1 MRCYTCVKRTRV
13 RIEYHFYK
21 NQNTNVS
28 DRAAGSGEAAGATA
42 SGGHPYRARTPF
54 RTLRPLSRALYS
66 V

>member
-1 MRCYTCVKRTRV
+1 MCQRTRV

-21 NQNTNVS
+21 NQNTNV
-28 DRAAGSGEAAGATA
+28 RPRRRER
-42 SGGHPYRARTPF
+42 GGRWRVDYYRARTPF